1 MPLISR
7 TFIKA
12 GLFFFLGSFIT
23 GVLMELESV
32 SMPFLYPLFWHML
45 MVGWITQIIFGV
57 SLWMFPGRNKQ
68 ESFLAQ
74 KWGWLTFIFLNT
86 GLIFRIISEP
96 FLTTGS
102 ARTIWKTMVVLS
114 AVLQGLAA
122 VTYVIEMWNRVLS
135 KEEIRELRKKNRER

>member
-1 MPLISR
+1 M
-7 TFIKA
+7 
-12 GLFFFLGSFIT
+12 
-23 GVLMELESV
+23 
-32 SMPFLYPLFWHML
+32 
-45 MVGWITQIIFGV
+45 
-57 SLWMFPGRNKQ
+57 
-68 ESFLAQ
+68 
-74 KWGWLTFIFLNT
+74 NT

-102 ARTIWKTMVVLS
+102 ASTIWKTMVVLS

>member
-12 GLFFFLGSFIT
+12 GLFFFVGSFIA
-23 GVLMELESV
+23 GVLMEIESV

-57 SLWMFPGRNKQ
+57 SLWMFPGRKKQ
-68 ESFLAQ
+68 ESLSAQ
-74 KWGWLTFIFLNT
+74 KWGWLTFAFLNT
-86 GLIFRIISEP
+86 GLVLRIISEP
-96 FLTTGS
+96 FLTTAS
-102 ARTIWKTMVVLS
+102 VSPAWKTLAVLS
-114 AVLQGLAA
+114 AVLQGGAA

-135 KEEIRELRKKNRER
+135 KEEIRELRKKNREN